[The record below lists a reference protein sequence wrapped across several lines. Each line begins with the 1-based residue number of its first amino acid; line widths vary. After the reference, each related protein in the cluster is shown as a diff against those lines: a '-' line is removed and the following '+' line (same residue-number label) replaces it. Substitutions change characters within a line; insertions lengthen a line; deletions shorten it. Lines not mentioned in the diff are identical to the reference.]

1 MPLCVV
7 CERVS
12 LSWRRH
18 QTVEAAAAA
27 VRNASNSIFLGKR
40 TLSVE
45 LEKKKEVA
53 KSLI

>member
-7 CERVS
+7 CGRVS

-18 QTVEAAAAA
+18 QTVEAAAA